1 MPSVLRGSVLT
12 LPARARAAA
21 AVVPQRVLLAV
32 VGEVVEQHRREWPV
46 KTGRSRAALV
56 ALLRG
61 RQVVVRDEAPYT
73 TAIVSKG
80 RRPWQELVAAL
91 RAAVA
96 RRETRARIAA
106 ELVTEVS
113 RGR

>member
-1 MPSVLRGSVLT
+1 MPPVLRGTVLT

-32 VGEVVEQHRREWPV
+32 AGEVVEQHRREWPV
-46 KTGRSRAALV
+46 KTGRSQRLLQ

-61 RQVVVRDEAPYT
+61 RQVVVRDTASYT
-73 TAIVSKG
+73 TAIVSRG
-80 RRPWQELVAAL
+80 RRPWQDLVVAL
-91 RAAVA
+91 RAAVR

-106 ELVTEVS
+106 ELVAEVS